1 MARAGRRELQPYQ
14 QGELDALCGVYAV
27 VNLVRL
33 VAAPYRRLTR
43 SACWELFGELMAE
56 LGERGR
62 LPAAV
67 TEGCGTGQVVRLVAR
82 ARRWLRD
89 RYGLELRVE
98 RPFVGKDR
106 RQQAGD
112 LLLPMLA
119 RHLEEPARA
128 VLLGLVEHWT
138 VVRAVSD
145 RRLRLFDSAGGVY
158 LRCPAAEAVQ
168 GKRLGAIWLPALF
181 LVGIK
186 GE

>member
-1 MARAGRRELQPYQ
+1 MALAGRRELQPYQ
-14 QGELDALCGVYAV
+14 QGELDALCGPYAV
-27 VNLVRL
+27 LNMVRL
-33 VAAPYRRLTR
+33 VTAPYKRLTR

-62 LPAAV
+62 RPAAV
-67 TEGCGTGQVVRLVAR
+67 TEGCGTGQVVHMVGR
-82 ARRWLRD
+82 AKRWLRD
-89 RYGLELRVE
+89 RCGLELRVE
-98 RPFVGKDR
+98 RPFVGRHKR
-106 RQQAGD
+106 HQAGAR
-112 LLLPMLA
+112 LLTMLA

-145 RRLRLFDSAGGVY
+145 QRLVLFDSAGGVY
-158 LRCPAAEAVQ
+158 LRCPAAGALQ

>member
-1 MARAGRRELQPYQ
+1 MAGARRRELQPYR

-33 VAAPYRRLTR
+33 VAAPYQRLTR
-43 SACWELFGELMAE
+43 SASWELFGELMAE

-67 TEGCGTGQVVRLVAR
+67 TEGCGTGPMVHMVGR
-82 ARRWLRD
+82 ARRWLGD

-98 RPFVGKDR
+98 RPFVGRTK

-112 LLLPMLA
+112 QLLPMLA
-119 RHLEEPARA
+119 RHMEEPARA

-145 RRLRLFDSAGGVY
+145 RRLRLFDSAGRVY
-158 LRCPAAEAVQ
+158 LRCPAAGEVR

-181 LVGIK
+181 LVGIADA
-186 GE
+186 